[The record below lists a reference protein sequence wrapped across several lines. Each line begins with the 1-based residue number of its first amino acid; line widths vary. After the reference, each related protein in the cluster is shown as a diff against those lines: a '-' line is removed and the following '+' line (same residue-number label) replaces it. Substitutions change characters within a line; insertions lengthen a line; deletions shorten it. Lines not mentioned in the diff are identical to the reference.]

1 VTEKVHHPIF
11 ARVYERIGSAA
22 ERAGAAEYRRRLLA
36 GLSGRV
42 VEPGAGTGLNFRH
55 YPATVTEV
63 VAVEP
68 EGYLRERA
76 AAAAADGVAVTVTVV
91 AGTAA
96 RLPLDDA
103 SVDAAVASLMLCSV
117 ADQGAA
123 LAEIFRVVRPGGEL
137 RFYEHVAAEP
147 GSMLHRVQRSVDPL
161 WTRLAGGC
169 HLTRDT
175 ATAIAAA
182 GFAIEECERFAFAP
196 CLTSRLAAT
205 HILGR
210 ARRPR

>member
-1 VTEKVHHPIF
+1 VTEKIHHPIF
-11 ARVYERIGSAA
+11 ARVYERIGPAA
-22 ERAGAAEYRRRLLA
+22 ERAGAAEHRRRLLA

-42 VEPGAGTGLNFRH
+42 VEPGAGTGLNFPH

-68 EGYLRERA
+68 EAYLRERA
-76 AAAAADGVAVTVTVV
+76 AAAAGGVPLRVTVV

-137 RFYEHVAAEP
+137 RFYEHVAGDP
-147 GSMLHRVQRSVDPL
+147 GSTLRRVQRSVDPL
-161 WTRLAGGC
+161 WTRMAGGC

-175 ATAIAAA
+175 ATAIEAA

-210 ARRPR
+210 ARRTP